1 LSQLY
6 RQCFLQES
14 LSLLYFISQV
24 DPNICWRAGFQD
36 MDLGAPHNDRRSYK
50 ALRERDISMPAP
62 LQSEL
67 PSRGLRCPWIGQQR
81 TSRENEQRETRE
93 VVLRQS
99 SVRKTGL
106 QLPINALKH
115 IPTRHQHS
123 QVERHRGA
131 GGQYEPEPPLEN
143 HTPTATVMR

>member
-1 LSQLY
+1 
-6 RQCFLQES
+6 
-14 LSLLYFISQV
+14 
-24 DPNICWRAGFQD
+24 
-36 MDLGAPHNDRRSYK
+36 
-50 ALRERDISMPAP
+50 MPAP
-62 LQSEL
+62 LQLEL
-67 PSRGLRCPWIGQQR
+67 PSARSQVSLDWAAKHLPNPERI
-81 TSRENEQRETRE
+81 EKRETRE

-99 SVRKTGL
+99 SVQKNGL
-106 QLPINALKH
+106 QSPINALKH